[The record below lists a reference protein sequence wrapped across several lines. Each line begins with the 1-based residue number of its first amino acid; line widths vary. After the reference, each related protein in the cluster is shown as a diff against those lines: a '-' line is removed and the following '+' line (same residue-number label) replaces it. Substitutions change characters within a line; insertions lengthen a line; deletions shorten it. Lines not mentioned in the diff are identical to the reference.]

1 MMALAGHLQKLA
13 PFKVKPEEVKME
25 DVPIG

>member
-1 MMALAGHLQKLA
+1 MMALVGHLQKLA

-25 DVPIG
+25 DMSTG

>member
-13 PFKVKPEEVKME
+13 PFKVNPEEVKME
-25 DVPIG
+25 DVSTG